1 MKRTHLAI
9 GIVGIAITLAAEIPA
24 CHRIV
29 FRAVRRHH
37 SKATLASWAE
47 WNKMHEPPK
56 PKEILAELDLACP
69 PVDLAAID
77 TGDFIPAEVVPTWEP
92 VEIEPDV
99 TVAALE
105 VPEADNL
112 TLGYVLT
119 PPFVPYAVAVPT
131 PEPWPIGLVLLGTS
145 CLYFKTFGKDEAN

>member
-9 GIVGIAITLAAEIPA
+9 GVVGIAITLAAEIPA

-29 FRAVRRHH
+29 FRAVHRHH

-47 WNKMHEPPK
+47 WNKTHVPPK

-77 TGDFIPAEVVPTWEP
+77 TSDFIPAKVVPNWEP
-92 VEIEPDV
+92 VEIEPGV
-99 TVAALE
+99 TTLD
-105 VPEADNL
+105 VPEAGNP

-119 PPFVPYAVAVPT
+119 PPFVPYAAAVTT
-131 PEPWPIGLVLLGTS
+131 PEPWPLGLILLGVTV
-145 CLYFKTFGKDEAN
+145 LYFCKLEVRSE